1 MSIPRPGIHGVK
13 RGAKKSVPRPRGCPH
28 RANPSD
34 PGNGANNPR
43 TNVLSLGEQQ
53 RVAFA
58 RLFLKSPAIAFL
70 DEATSALDE
79 ENERFLYQKLR
90 ASGIAYVS
98 VGHRSTL
105 KEFHD
110 RLLLLKNDGTSEII
124 TLPEVTPESSAA
136 DPYVAPHVMLNDA
149 QQIKDE

>member
-1 MSIPRPGIHGVK
+1 MSIRRRGTHAAK
-13 RGAKKSVPRPRGCPH
+13 RAAKKSAPRPRGVPR

-58 RLFLKSPAIAFL
+58 RLFWKKPAIAFL

-79 ENERFLYQKLR
+79 ENQRFLYGKLR
-90 ASGIAYVS
+90 ESGIAFVS

-110 RLLLLKNDGTSEII
+110 TLLVLKNDGTSELAPIPKPGPETI
-124 TLPEVTPESSAA
+124 TEERPPDNL
-136 DPYVAPHVMLNDA
+136 APS
-149 QQIKDE
+149 